1 MAPVLPRLKSLAHTL
16 GWRLEAAGW
25 DALSRWFARMPIEEA
40 SDAGGRW
47 ARRVGPLTSAHQTAL
62 RNIRLAFPD
71 AGEARVRDIALG
83 CWETI
88 GRTAGEF
95 SHLGELKAYQP
106 GGRVIVQGVERLD
119 EVMASGRGAVF
130 VAGHFANW
138 EVMAA
143 AILHRGARC
152 QITYRHANNP
162 FIDARIT
169 AIRRA
174 YGVVDF
180 APKGAHG
187 ARELLAALQRGES
200 AALMNDQKM
209 NDGVAVPF
217 FGHLAMTAPGPTRL
231 AMRFGAPLIPIS
243 TLRDAPGR
251 FTVTFHEPIK
261 VSTNPDHGAAVI
273 ETVTRISA
281 FMEARIREAPEQ
293 WFWVHRR
300 WPGQSWK
307 TAGV

>member
-1 MAPVLPRLKSLAHTL
+1 MAPAPPKAKSIFHRL
-16 GWRLEAAGW
+16 GWRLEAAAW
-25 DALSRWFARMPIEEA
+25 DAASRWFGDMPIEEA

-47 ARRVGPLTSAHQTAL
+47 ARRIGPLSAAHHTAL
-62 RNIRLAFPD
+62 RNIKLAFP
-71 AGEARVRDIALG
+71 GMRERRVHEIALG

-95 SHLGELKAYQP
+95 SHLSELKAYQP
-106 GGRVIVQGVERLD
+106 DGRVAVQGVERLD
-119 EVMASGRGAVF
+119 AVKASGRGAVF

-143 AILHRGARC
+143 AILHRGLKC

-169 AIRRA
+169 AVRQA
-174 YGVVDF
+174 YGVTDF

-187 ARELLAALQRGES
+187 ARELLAGLQRGES

-217 FGHLAMTAPGPTRL
+217 FGHQAMTAPGPTRL

-243 TLRDAPGR
+243 TRRDGPGR
-251 FTVTFHEPIK
+251 FTVTFHEPIEISSDPD
-261 VSTNPDHGAAVI
+261 VSAAVI

-300 WPGQSWK
+300 WPRQAW
-307 TAGV
+307 TAAGV